1 MSTVQYDSKKTIV
14 SIAMIAI
21 GFSSLNNPNLES
33 AFEDIENANTLAEM
47 AEKLKAILP
56 DICDCEE
63 DTLIMTSVLIG
74 CLSKEFVTLRQVNR
88 PLASRYKAKV
98 EEAIATADMNKLC
111 DALAAVDKAL
121 NQNP

>member
-1 MSTVQYDSKKTIV
+1 MSTVHYDSKKTIV
-14 SIAMIAI
+14 SITMIATACSI
-21 GFSSLNNPNLES
+21 IDNPNLDS
-33 AFEDIENANTLAEM
+33 AFEEIENAVSLAEI
-47 AEKLKAILP
+47 APKLKAILP
-56 DICDCEE
+56 DICDHEE
-63 DTLIMTSVLIG
+63 DTLIMSSVLMG